1 MVCSNCQNFVSDKEY
16 NYSIDNFEKVL
27 CRECQGKYTNLKNK
41 HTKRKKKSTPEA
53 QKIYEILLKN
63 GFDAKLE
70 QWDGFKH
77 IDIAIPDY
85 MVNIEID
92 GKQHQNNKQALA
104 DLKRT
109 YYSFKKG
116 YVTLRIPNELVQ
128 ENIFET
134 AKYIMKFLKES
145 ESQLNKE
152 LEDGLSLMKKQI
164 KAVSAIIEN
173 NHKIL
178 LIQRAKD
185 PWKGMWGTPGGKIE
199 KGESETDAIIREIS
213 EELSV
218 KFIPIKEIKK
228 YYYED
233 ENHVCVTTVFLGKIE
248 GNIKTKED
256 EIADLKWLSP
266 KEALDLPLASTNK
279 QRLLDLINNPYKYK
293 NMNKPLIF
301 IICLIIVFLVA
312 FIGSIF
318 TSKNTSSAWY
328 ESIKPKLTPPNYV
341 FPIVWNILFLLISIS
356 LYLAW
361 TSAKT
366 KQIIVIA
373 FAINFFLNILWS
385 FLFFYL
391 KSPKAAFI
399 EVIFLWLS
407 ILSLILV
414 TYKINKTSSY
424 LLMPYLAWVS
434 FASLLN
440 YLSV

>member
-279 QRLLDLINNPYKYK
+279 QRLLDLINNP
-293 NMNKPLIF
+293 
-301 IICLIIVFLVA
+301 
-312 FIGSIF
+312 
-318 TSKNTSSAWY
+318 
-328 ESIKPKLTPPNYV
+328 
-341 FPIVWNILFLLISIS
+341 
-356 LYLAW
+356 
-361 TSAKT
+361 
-366 KQIIVIA
+366 
-373 FAINFFLNILWS
+373 
-385 FLFFYL
+385 
-391 KSPKAAFI
+391 
-399 EVIFLWLS
+399 
-407 ILSLILV
+407 
-414 TYKINKTSSY
+414 
-424 LLMPYLAWVS
+424 
-434 FASLLN
+434 
-440 YLSV
+440 